1 MHLNIS
7 SLPYHF
13 DELSELLNDLTIKFK
28 IVGIT
33 ESRLRPEKYP
43 LTDINLPNYNIE
55 HIPTKVNKDTAVL
68 YISNELKYKVRNNL
82 QIHKDLKLES
92 IFIEVISKSQNN
104 VVVGCIYKHPNL
116 TVTEFNEGYLQPLLD
131 KLSLENKDVILMDDF
146 NLGLLHYEMHNQ
158 SRDFLDNMFSASLK
172 PHIIKPTRITPQNK
186 TLIDNIFKNFL
197 DEDIVCGNLYALPQI
212 ALSSS

>member
-28 IVGIT
+28 IIGIT

-55 HIPTKVNKDTAVL
+55 HMPTKVNKDSAVL

-82 QIHKDLKLES
+82 QIRKDLKLES

-146 NLGLLHYEMHNQ
+146 NLGLLHYEIHNQ
-158 SRDFLDNMFSASLK
+158 GRDFLDNMFSASLK
-172 PHIIKPTRITPQNK
+172 PHIIKLTRITP
-186 TLIDNIFKNFL
+186 
-197 DEDIVCGNLYALPQI
+197 
-212 ALSSS
+212 